1 MLCYAVRASS
11 AGSVGVEGELEKGEL
26 ASRLQEVSLVL
37 FSRSICA
44 ASSLSFMAFFVRTCS
59 AALSPHVSCVSAVRL
74 PLAWIDQS
82 APADYF
88 RLEGSLLSAREKK
101 KEQVTNRQL
110 LCA

>member
-1 MLCYAVRASS
+1 M
-11 AGSVGVEGELEKGEL
+11 EGELEKGEL

-88 RLEGSLLSAREKK
+88 RLEGSLLSASKK
-101 KEQVTNRQL
+101 GEQEQVTNRQL